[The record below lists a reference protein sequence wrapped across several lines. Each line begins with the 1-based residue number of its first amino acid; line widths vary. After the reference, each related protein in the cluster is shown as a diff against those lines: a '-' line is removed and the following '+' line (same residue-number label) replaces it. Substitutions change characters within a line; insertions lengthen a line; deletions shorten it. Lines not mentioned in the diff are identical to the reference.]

1 MADFLLKGFKKEG
14 VNNMNIRK
22 IIPILCITNGIICLS
37 FVLLGYMYHCYE
49 IMKVSGFGA
58 GFCLSNA
65 FWQLVFNKDNHN
77 NYDDSIQYKGFVAKI
92 KYIPEDDCW
101 FGAVINIPDKILIS
115 EDLY

>member
-65 FWQLVFNKDNHN
+65 F
-77 NYDDSIQYKGFVAKI
+77 
-92 KYIPEDDCW
+92 
-101 FGAVINIPDKILIS
+101 
-115 EDLY
+115 

>member
-1 MADFLLKGFKKEG
+1 M
-14 VNNMNIRK
+14 
-22 IIPILCITNGIICLS
+22 
-37 FVLLGYMYHCYE
+37 
-49 IMKVSGFGA
+49 
-58 GFCLSNA
+58 
-65 FWQLVFNKDNHN
+65 FNKDNHN